1 MLGLAS
7 TTPKTDDAPMPWHLR
22 KQDGLNPK
30 TAEEREREV
39 RTVVAQHGGS
49 LEGFWLSENDK
60 DSYALIEA
68 DDEQIRAITRDLRAD
83 ALKKVKAK
91 Q

>member
-1 MLGLAS
+1 
-7 TTPKTDDAPMPWHLR
+7 MPWHLR
-22 KQDGLNPK
+22 KQQGLNPT
-30 TAEEREREV
+30 TAEQREREV
-39 RTVVAQHGGS
+39 RTVVDQHGGS

-68 DDEQIRAITRDLRAD
+68 DDNQIRAITRELGAD
-83 ALKKVKAK
+83 ALKKVKAR